1 MTEFRV
7 PLEILKELDY
17 QLDAIRVSLE
27 QVQFYEV
34 QQVYVLYDKT
44 NEVSINF
51 QDFVKE
57 LDHNEAKLG

>member
-51 QDFVKE
+51 
-57 LDHNEAKLG
+57 